1 MTWCS
6 PNAVCVEMYPEDN
19 TLRLPLKA
27 EIEQPVAL
35 HKVCACVF
43 CVCAFVYKW
52 PTCTAALSLSNLITS
67 SLKSI
72 IWVAVCVCVSDIKVQ
87 TSIKHTIPFLRFLC
101 LSVLAL
107 LSSIKKSLPQTR
119 SLPTS
124 SYCLFCLCHLFSR
137 VILKWRQLEITS
149 SLSEVYKHPR
159 TYRANSC
166 LCDIT
171 ASV

>member
-1 MTWCS
+1 M
-6 PNAVCVEMYPEDN
+6 CV
-19 TLRLPLKA
+19 L
-27 EIEQPVAL
+27 
-35 HKVCACVF
+35 
-43 CVCAFVYKW
+43 CVCICLQMTNMHCSIVTIK
-52 PTCTAALSLSNLITS
+52 SNNLQPQKHYMS
-67 SLKSI
+67 CC
-72 IWVAVCVCVSDIKVQ
+72 VCVCVSDIRVQ

-171 ASV
+171 ASDNGLSF

>member
-6 PNAVCVEMYPEDN
+6 PNAVCVEMYPGDN
-19 TLRLPLKA
+19 TIRPPLKA
-27 EIEQPVAL
+27 ETEQPVAL

-43 CVCAFVYKW
+43 CACAWVYKW

-72 IWVAVCVCVSDIKVQ
+72 IWVAVCVCIRHKGPDINQ
-87 TSIKHTIPFLRFLC
+87 THISLSALS

-137 VILKWRQLEITS
+137 VILKWKQLEITS
-149 SLSEVYKHPR
+149 SLSEVYKHPH
-159 TYRANSC
+159 TYRANRC
-166 LCDIT
+166 LCDIR
-171 ASV
+171 A